1 MGETAGLPAF
11 SFQYQEGGIMRA
23 KDSLVSSSVAGL
35 AILFFIVIPL
45 AGQAGVQKTVVVD
58 GQYDDW
64 DLDKDCLAPMH
75 NDQGCAGEAL
85 PKVYLH
91 YDNIT
96 NTVFVLVLQK
106 GGIKEGS
113 NAPVVNIYSLGH
125 NFPGNLNGAGNI
137 SKFSWITEG
146 STRIGWEG
154 AFQMSPGASYQCDAP
169 GQPKVRI
176 QSAPKKKTASEVEVI
191 DTEKLM
197 FDCH

>member
-1 MGETAGLPAF
+1 
-11 SFQYQEGGIMRA
+11 MRA
-23 KDSLVSSSVAGL
+23 KDSLVSDSMAGL
-35 AILFFIVIPL
+35 AILFLIVFPL
-45 AGQAGVQKTVVVD
+45 AGQAGVPKTIVVD
-58 GQYDDW
+58 GRYDDW
-64 DLDKDCLAPMH
+64 DLEKDCSPTMH
-75 NDQGCAGEAL
+75 NNQGCTGEAL

-106 GGIKEGS
+106 GGLKEGG

-125 NFPGNLNGAGNI
+125 NIPVSLNSAENI
-137 SKFSWITEG
+137 SSFSWIMDG
-146 STRIGWEG
+146 AARIGWEG

-169 GQPKVRI
+169 VQTKVRT

-197 FDCH
+197 FGCE

>member
-1 MGETAGLPAF
+1 
-11 SFQYQEGGIMRA
+11 MRA
-23 KDSLVSSSVAGL
+23 RDSLVSASVAGFAML
-35 AILFFIVIPL
+35 LLIVIPL

-64 DLDKDCLAPMH
+64 DLNKDCLTPMQR
-75 NDQGCAGEAL
+75 DQGCAGEAL

-106 GGIKEGS
+106 SGIKEGS

-125 NFPGNLNGAGNI
+125 NLPVNLNSTDNI
-137 SKFSWITEG
+137 SDFSWIMEG
-146 STRIGWEG
+146 ATRIGWEG
-154 AFQMSPGASYQCDAP
+154 AFPMTPGASYQCDAP
-169 GQPKVRI
+169 IHTRERS
-176 QSAPKKKTASEVEVI
+176 QSALKKKNASEVEVI
-191 DTEKLM
+191 DTDKLK